1 VKLKRFYILFIVLF
15 GVIFITNGQN
25 ISLYNQFNGRFN
37 FTFIGN
43 TLNVQPNG
51 ANDPCLLLPSSD
63 ATLNLSPTD
72 VIENAY
78 LYWAGS
84 GTGDFNVKLN
94 GIDITSQRNFSAIQS
109 SNGNPFFSAFADVT
123 TQLQTTGNG
132 LYTFSDLDVSPFL
145 NPDTYCNNGTNF
157 SGWAIVI
164 VFGNP
169 TLPLNQINVYDGL
182 EALSTAVVNVQD
194 QLIINLGNL
203 NVLDNSGAELGFVA
217 WEGDANIANQESL
230 LINGN
235 IINNPPLN
243 PGDNAFNGTNSITG
257 STSLYNMDLDIY
269 DIQNN
274 ISIGNYSV
282 EVKMT
287 TAQDFVLIN
296 TIVTKLNSQLPDA
309 TVAINSFENQCDSR
323 TIVVNYTIS
332 NINSTNPLPA
342 QTPISIYIN
351 NQLLQ
356 TTTTNTEIPV
366 DGSISSQITLVIPNL
381 IPDTFE
387 IKFVVDDTGN
397 GIGIVTELNETN
409 NSISQSTTLWVSPQF
424 NILPDWNRCVS
435 SYSPEVFDL
444 TNYITA
450 VRVNPNDTV
459 QFFTSFNDAVTN
471 TNPITNF
478 ANFTTSSPQ
487 TTIFIRIDNAHC
499 YSITS
504 LKIFLRLYPTYNA
517 IPNSNICRINEN
529 TAFDFTPY
537 VLLTPTNPSDSIHFF
552 SSLQDANNNTNPIL
566 NSSNYQPDITPK
578 SIYIR
583 LDNEF
588 CYSITS
594 FVIDYYEVP
603 KYNPLSNMVS
613 CNEGFN
619 KATFNLTLYEPI
631 VKQNPADTVTF
642 YENYDNA
649 SNAVG
654 TILDP
659 YFYVATTPKEIFIRI
674 DNENCFSITS
684 FLLTTRNCPPTVYNY
699 ISANN
704 DTYNDILTIDGLYDI
719 FLDFKI
725 EIYNRWGRLIWIG
738 NQNTDK
744 WTGQVKD
751 AIGSENAADGTYF
764 YLLFLNDIDY
774 PEPLKGFLYLNH

>member
-1 VKLKRFYILFIVLF
+1 MKLIRFYFLFIVLF

-25 ISLYNQFNGRFN
+25 VSLYNQFNGRFD

-203 NVLDNSGAELGFVA
+203 NVLDNSGAKLGFVA

-243 PGDNAFNGTNSITG
+243 PGNNAFNGTNSITG
-257 STSLYNMDLDIY
+257 SSSLYNMDLDIY
-269 DIQNN
+269 DIQNY
-274 ISIGNYSV
+274 ISIGNSTV

-309 TVAINSFENQCDSR
+309 TVAINSVENQCDSR

-332 NINSTNPLPA
+332 NLNCTNPLPT

-356 TTTTNTEIPV
+356 TTTNNAEIPV

-397 GIGIVTELNETN
+397 GTGIVAELIETN
-409 NSISQSTTLWVSPQF
+409 NTFSISNTLWISPTF
-424 NILPDWNRCVS
+424 NTLESLISCNEGFTKGTFDFS
-435 SYSPEVFDL
+435 SYEELVK
-444 TNYITA
+444 TNS
-450 VRVNPNDTV
+450 NDTV
-459 QFFTSFNDAVTN
+459 QFYETIENATN
-471 TNPITNF
+471 G
-478 ANFTTSSPQ
+478 
-487 TTIFIRIDNAHC
+487 
-499 YSITS
+499 
-504 LKIFLRLYPTYNA
+504 
-517 IPNSNICRINEN
+517 
-529 TAFDFTPY
+529 
-537 VLLTPTNPSDSIHFF
+537 V
-552 SSLQDANNNTNPIL
+552 NPIL
-566 NSSNYQPDITPK
+566 NTTN
-578 SIYIR
+578 
-583 LDNEF
+583 
-588 CYSITS
+588 
-594 FVIDYYEVP
+594 
-603 KYNPLSNMVS
+603 
-613 CNEGFN
+613 
-619 KATFNLTLYEPI
+619 
-631 VKQNPADTVTF
+631 
-642 YENYDNA
+642 
-649 SNAVG
+649 
-654 TILDP
+654 
-659 YFYVATTPKEIFIRI
+659 YVAIATPKEIFIRI

-751 AIGSENAADGTYF
+751 GIGSENAPDGTYF

>member
-1 VKLKRFYILFIVLF
+1 VKLIRFYFLFIVLF

-25 ISLYNQFNGRFN
+25 VSLYNQFNGRFD

-203 NVLDNSGAELGFVA
+203 NVLDNSGAKLGFVA

-243 PGDNAFNGTNSITG
+243 PGNNAFNGTNSITG
-257 STSLYNMDLDIY
+257 SSSLYNMDLDIY
-269 DIQNN
+269 DIQNY
-274 ISIGNYSV
+274 ISIGNSTV

-309 TVAINSFENQCDSR
+309 TVAINSVENQCDSR

-332 NINSTNPLPA
+332 NLNCTNPLPA

-356 TTTTNTEIPV
+356 TTTNNAEIPV

-397 GIGIVTELNETN
+397 GTGIVAELIETN
-409 NSISQSTTLWVSPQF
+409 NTFSISNTLWISPTF
-424 NILPDWNRCVS
+424 NTLESLISCNEGFTRGTFDFS
-435 SYSPEVFDL
+435 SYEELVK
-444 TNYITA
+444 TNS
-450 VRVNPNDTV
+450 NDTV
-459 QFFTSFNDAVTN
+459 QFYETIENATN
-471 TNPITNF
+471 G
-478 ANFTTSSPQ
+478 
-487 TTIFIRIDNAHC
+487 
-499 YSITS
+499 
-504 LKIFLRLYPTYNA
+504 
-517 IPNSNICRINEN
+517 
-529 TAFDFTPY
+529 
-537 VLLTPTNPSDSIHFF
+537 V
-552 SSLQDANNNTNPIL
+552 NPIL
-566 NSSNYQPDITPK
+566 NTTN
-578 SIYIR
+578 
-583 LDNEF
+583 
-588 CYSITS
+588 
-594 FVIDYYEVP
+594 
-603 KYNPLSNMVS
+603 
-613 CNEGFN
+613 
-619 KATFNLTLYEPI
+619 
-631 VKQNPADTVTF
+631 
-642 YENYDNA
+642 
-649 SNAVG
+649 
-654 TILDP
+654 
-659 YFYVATTPKEIFIRI
+659 YVAIATPKEIFIRI

-704 DTYNDILTIDGLYDI
+704 DTYNDNLTIDGLYDI

-751 AIGSENAADGTYF
+751 GIGSENAPDGTYF

-774 PEPLKGFLYLNH
+774 HEPLKGFLYLNH

>member
-1 VKLKRFYILFIVLF
+1 
-15 GVIFITNGQN
+15 
-25 ISLYNQFNGRFN
+25 
-37 FTFIGN
+37 
-43 TLNVQPNG
+43 
-51 ANDPCLLLPSSD
+51 
-63 ATLNLSPTD
+63 
-72 VIENAY
+72 

-203 NVLDNSGAELGFVA
+203 NVLDNSGAKLGFVA

-243 PGDNAFNGTNSITG
+243 PGNNAFNGTNSITG
-257 STSLYNMDLDIY
+257 SSSLYNMDLDIY
-269 DIQNN
+269 DIQNY
-274 ISIGNYSV
+274 ISIGNSTV

-309 TVAINSFENQCDSR
+309 TVAINSVENQCDSR

-332 NINSTNPLPA
+332 NLNCTNPLPA

-356 TTTTNTEIPV
+356 TTTNNAEIPV

-397 GIGIVTELNETN
+397 GTGIVAELIETN
-409 NSISQSTTLWVSPQF
+409 NTFSISNTLWISPTF
-424 NILPDWNRCVS
+424 NTLESLISCNEGFTKGTFDFS
-435 SYSPEVFDL
+435 SYEELVK
-444 TNYITA
+444 TNS
-450 VRVNPNDTV
+450 NDTV
-459 QFFTSFNDAVTN
+459 QFYETIENATN
-471 TNPITNF
+471 G
-478 ANFTTSSPQ
+478 
-487 TTIFIRIDNAHC
+487 
-499 YSITS
+499 
-504 LKIFLRLYPTYNA
+504 
-517 IPNSNICRINEN
+517 
-529 TAFDFTPY
+529 
-537 VLLTPTNPSDSIHFF
+537 V
-552 SSLQDANNNTNPIL
+552 NPIL
-566 NSSNYQPDITPK
+566 NTTN
-578 SIYIR
+578 
-583 LDNEF
+583 
-588 CYSITS
+588 
-594 FVIDYYEVP
+594 
-603 KYNPLSNMVS
+603 
-613 CNEGFN
+613 
-619 KATFNLTLYEPI
+619 
-631 VKQNPADTVTF
+631 
-642 YENYDNA
+642 
-649 SNAVG
+649 
-654 TILDP
+654 
-659 YFYVATTPKEIFIRI
+659 YVAIATPKEIFIRI

-704 DTYNDILTIDGLYDI
+704 DTYNDNLTIDGLYDI

-751 AIGSENAADGTYF
+751 AIGSENAPDGTYF

>member
-1 VKLKRFYILFIVLF
+1 MKLKRFYLLFIVLF

-25 ISLYNQFNGRFN
+25 VSLYNQFNGRFD

-203 NVLDNSGAELGFVA
+203 NVLDNSGAKLGFVA

-243 PGDNAFNGTNSITG
+243 PGNNAFNGTNSITG
-257 STSLYNMDLDIY
+257 SSSLYNMDLDIY
-269 DIQNN
+269 DIQNY
-274 ISIGNYSV
+274 ISIGNSTV

-309 TVAINSFENQCDSR
+309 TVAINSVENQCDSR

-332 NINSTNPLPA
+332 NLNCTNPLPT

-356 TTTTNTEIPV
+356 TTTTNAEIPV

-397 GIGIVTELNETN
+397 GTGIVAELIETN
-409 NSISQSTTLWVSPQF
+409 NTFSISNTLWISPTF
-424 NILPDWNRCVS
+424 NTLESLISCNEGFTRGTFDFS
-435 SYSPEVFDL
+435 SYEELVK
-444 TNYITA
+444 TNS
-450 VRVNPNDTV
+450 NDTV
-459 QFFTSFNDAVTN
+459 QFYETIENATN
-471 TNPITNF
+471 G
-478 ANFTTSSPQ
+478 
-487 TTIFIRIDNAHC
+487 
-499 YSITS
+499 
-504 LKIFLRLYPTYNA
+504 
-517 IPNSNICRINEN
+517 
-529 TAFDFTPY
+529 
-537 VLLTPTNPSDSIHFF
+537 V
-552 SSLQDANNNTNPIL
+552 NPIL
-566 NSSNYQPDITPK
+566 NTTN
-578 SIYIR
+578 
-583 LDNEF
+583 
-588 CYSITS
+588 
-594 FVIDYYEVP
+594 
-603 KYNPLSNMVS
+603 
-613 CNEGFN
+613 
-619 KATFNLTLYEPI
+619 
-631 VKQNPADTVTF
+631 
-642 YENYDNA
+642 
-649 SNAVG
+649 
-654 TILDP
+654 
-659 YFYVATTPKEIFIRI
+659 YVAIATPKEIFIRI

-704 DTYNDILTIDGLYDI
+704 DTYNDNLTIDGLYDI

-751 AIGSENAADGTYF
+751 GIGSENAPDGTYF

>member
-1 VKLKRFYILFIVLF
+1 MKLIRFYFLFIVLF

-25 ISLYNQFNGRFN
+25 VSLYNQFNGRFD

-203 NVLDNSGAELGFVA
+203 NVLDNSGAKLGFVA

-243 PGDNAFNGTNSITG
+243 PGNNAFNGTNSITG
-257 STSLYNMDLDIY
+257 SSSLYNMDLDIY
-269 DIQNN
+269 NIQNY
-274 ISIGNYSV
+274 ISIGNSTV

-309 TVAINSFENQCDSR
+309 TVAINSVENQCDSR

-332 NINSTNPLPA
+332 NLNCTNPLPT

-356 TTTTNTEIPV
+356 TTTTNAEIPV

-397 GIGIVTELNETN
+397 GTGIVAELIETN
-409 NSISQSTTLWVSPQF
+409 NTFSISNTFWISPTFNTLESLISCNEGF
-424 NILPDWNRCVS
+424 TRGTFDFS
-435 SYSPEVFDL
+435 SYEELVK
-444 TNYITA
+444 TNS
-450 VRVNPNDTV
+450 NDTV
-459 QFFTSFNDAVTN
+459 QFYETIENATN
-471 TNPITNF
+471 G
-478 ANFTTSSPQ
+478 
-487 TTIFIRIDNAHC
+487 
-499 YSITS
+499 
-504 LKIFLRLYPTYNA
+504 
-517 IPNSNICRINEN
+517 
-529 TAFDFTPY
+529 
-537 VLLTPTNPSDSIHFF
+537 V
-552 SSLQDANNNTNPIL
+552 NPIL
-566 NSSNYQPDITPK
+566 NTTN
-578 SIYIR
+578 
-583 LDNEF
+583 
-588 CYSITS
+588 
-594 FVIDYYEVP
+594 
-603 KYNPLSNMVS
+603 
-613 CNEGFN
+613 
-619 KATFNLTLYEPI
+619 
-631 VKQNPADTVTF
+631 
-642 YENYDNA
+642 
-649 SNAVG
+649 
-654 TILDP
+654 
-659 YFYVATTPKEIFIRI
+659 YVAIATPKEIFIRI

-684 FLLTTRNCPPTVYNY
+684 FLLTTRNCPPKVYNY

-704 DTYNDILTIDGLYDI
+704 DTYNDNLTIDGLYDI

-751 AIGSENAADGTYF
+751 GIGSENAPDGTYF

>member
-1 VKLKRFYILFIVLF
+1 MKLIRFYFLFIVLF

-25 ISLYNQFNGRFN
+25 VSLYNQFNGRFD

-203 NVLDNSGAELGFVA
+203 NVLDNSGAKLGFVA

-243 PGDNAFNGTNSITG
+243 PGNNAFNGTNSITG
-257 STSLYNMDLDIY
+257 SSSLYNMDLDIY
-269 DIQNN
+269 DIQNY
-274 ISIGNYSV
+274 ISIGNSTV

-309 TVAINSFENQCDSR
+309 TVAINSVENQCDSR

-332 NINSTNPLPA
+332 NLNCTNPLPA

-356 TTTTNTEIPV
+356 TTTNNAEIPV

-397 GIGIVTELNETN
+397 GTGIVAELIETN
-409 NSISQSTTLWVSPQF
+409 NTFSISNTFWISPTFNTLESLISCNEGF
-424 NILPDWNRCVS
+424 TKGTFDFS
-435 SYSPEVFDL
+435 SYEELVK
-444 TNYITA
+444 TNS
-450 VRVNPNDTV
+450 NDTV
-459 QFFTSFNDAVTN
+459 QFYETIENATN
-471 TNPITNF
+471 G
-478 ANFTTSSPQ
+478 
-487 TTIFIRIDNAHC
+487 
-499 YSITS
+499 
-504 LKIFLRLYPTYNA
+504 
-517 IPNSNICRINEN
+517 
-529 TAFDFTPY
+529 
-537 VLLTPTNPSDSIHFF
+537 V
-552 SSLQDANNNTNPIL
+552 NPIL
-566 NSSNYQPDITPK
+566 NTTN
-578 SIYIR
+578 
-583 LDNEF
+583 
-588 CYSITS
+588 
-594 FVIDYYEVP
+594 
-603 KYNPLSNMVS
+603 
-613 CNEGFN
+613 
-619 KATFNLTLYEPI
+619 
-631 VKQNPADTVTF
+631 
-642 YENYDNA
+642 
-649 SNAVG
+649 
-654 TILDP
+654 
-659 YFYVATTPKEIFIRI
+659 YVAIATPKEIFIRI

-704 DTYNDILTIDGLYDI
+704 DTYNDNLTIDGLYDI

-751 AIGSENAADGTYF
+751 GIGSENAPDGTYF

>member
-1 VKLKRFYILFIVLF
+1 MKLKRFYLLFIVLF

-25 ISLYNQFNGRFN
+25 VSLYNQFNGRFD

-203 NVLDNSGAELGFVA
+203 NVLDNSGAKLGFVA

-243 PGDNAFNGTNSITG
+243 PGNNAFNGTNSITG
-257 STSLYNMDLDIY
+257 SSSLYNMDLDIY
-269 DIQNN
+269 DIQNY
-274 ISIGNYSV
+274 ISIGNSTV

-309 TVAINSFENQCDSR
+309 TVAINSVENQCDSR

-332 NINSTNPLPA
+332 NLNCTNPLPT

-356 TTTTNTEIPV
+356 TTTTNAEIPV

-397 GIGIVTELNETN
+397 GTGIVAELIETN
-409 NSISQSTTLWVSPQF
+409 NTFSISNTFWISPTFNTL
-424 NILPDWNRCVS
+424 
-435 SYSPEVFDL
+435 E
-444 TNYITA
+444 
-450 VRVNPNDTV
+450 
-459 QFFTSFNDAVTN
+459 
-471 TNPITNF
+471 
-478 ANFTTSSPQ
+478 
-487 TTIFIRIDNAHC
+487 
-499 YSITS
+499 S
-504 LKIFLRLYPTYNA
+504 LI
-517 IPNSNICRINEN
+517 
-529 TAFDFTPY
+529 
-537 VLLTPTNPSDSIHFF
+537 
-552 SSLQDANNNTNPIL
+552 
-566 NSSNYQPDITPK
+566 
-578 SIYIR
+578 
-583 LDNEF
+583 
-588 CYSITS
+588 
-594 FVIDYYEVP
+594 
-603 KYNPLSNMVS
+603 S
-613 CNEGFN
+613 CNEGFTRG
-619 KATFNLTLYEPI
+619 TFDFSSYEELVKTNSNDTVQLYETIENATNGVNPI
-631 VKQNPADTVTF
+631 LNTT
-642 YENYDNA
+642 N
-649 SNAVG
+649 
-654 TILDP
+654 
-659 YFYVATTPKEIFIRI
+659 YVAIATPKEIFIRI

-684 FLLTTRNCPPTVYNY
+684 FLLTTRNCPPKVYNY

-704 DTYNDILTIDGLYDI
+704 DTYNDNLTIDGLYDI

-751 AIGSENAADGTYF
+751 GIGSENAPDGTYF

>member
-1 VKLKRFYILFIVLF
+1 VKLKRFYLLFIVLF

-25 ISLYNQFNGRFN
+25 VSLYNQFNGRFD

-203 NVLDNSGAELGFVA
+203 NVLDNSGAKLGFVA

-243 PGDNAFNGTNSITG
+243 PGNNAFNGTNSITG
-257 STSLYNMDLDIY
+257 SSSLYNMDLDIY
-269 DIQNN
+269 DIQNY
-274 ISIGNYSV
+274 ISIGNSTV

-309 TVAINSFENQCDSR
+309 TVAINSVENQCDSR

-332 NINSTNPLPA
+332 NLNCTNPLPT

-356 TTTTNTEIPV
+356 TTTTNAEIPV

-397 GIGIVTELNETN
+397 GTGIVAELIETN
-409 NSISQSTTLWVSPQF
+409 NTFSISNTFWISPTFNTLESLISCNEGF
-424 NILPDWNRCVS
+424 TRGTFDFS
-435 SYSPEVFDL
+435 SYEELVK
-444 TNYITA
+444 TNS
-450 VRVNPNDTV
+450 NDTV
-459 QFFTSFNDAVTN
+459 QFYETIENATN
-471 TNPITNF
+471 G
-478 ANFTTSSPQ
+478 
-487 TTIFIRIDNAHC
+487 
-499 YSITS
+499 
-504 LKIFLRLYPTYNA
+504 
-517 IPNSNICRINEN
+517 
-529 TAFDFTPY
+529 
-537 VLLTPTNPSDSIHFF
+537 V
-552 SSLQDANNNTNPIL
+552 NPIL
-566 NSSNYQPDITPK
+566 NTTN
-578 SIYIR
+578 
-583 LDNEF
+583 
-588 CYSITS
+588 
-594 FVIDYYEVP
+594 
-603 KYNPLSNMVS
+603 
-613 CNEGFN
+613 
-619 KATFNLTLYEPI
+619 
-631 VKQNPADTVTF
+631 
-642 YENYDNA
+642 
-649 SNAVG
+649 
-654 TILDP
+654 
-659 YFYVATTPKEIFIRI
+659 YVAIATPKEIFIRI

-704 DTYNDILTIDGLYDI
+704 DTYNDNLTIDGLYDI

-751 AIGSENAADGTYF
+751 GIGSENAPDGTYF

>member
-1 VKLKRFYILFIVLF
+1 MKS
-15 GVIFITNGQN
+15 QD
-25 ISLYNQFNGRFN
+25 ISLYQQFNGRYD
-37 FTFIGN
+37 FTLIGN
-43 TLNVQPNG
+43 TLNVEPNG

-203 NVLDNSGAELGFVA
+203 NVLDNSGAKLGFVA

-243 PGDNAFNGTNSITG
+243 PGNNAFNGTNSITG
-257 STSLYNMDLDIY
+257 SSSLYNMDLDIY
-269 DIQNN
+269 DIQNF
-274 ISIGNYSV
+274 ISIGNSTV

-309 TVAINSFENQCDSR
+309 TVAINSVENQCDSR
-323 TIVVNYTIS
+323 TIVVNFSVS
-332 NINSTNPLPA
+332 NLNSTNPLPA
-342 QTPISIYIN
+342 QTPIAIYIN
-351 NQLLQ
+351 NQFLQ
-356 TTTTNTEIPV
+356 TTTTTAEIPV
-366 DGSISSQITLVIPNL
+366 NGSISSQITLVIPNS

-397 GIGIVTELNETN
+397 GFGIVAELIETN
-409 NSISQSTTLWVSPQF
+409 NTFSISNSLWFSPTFNTLESLISCNEGF
-424 NILPDWNRCVS
+424 TRGT
-435 SYSPEVFDL
+435 FDFSGYEEL
-444 TNYITA
+444 VKTNS
-450 VRVNPNDTV
+450 NDTV
-459 QFFTSFNDAVTN
+459 QFYETIENATN
-471 TNPITNF
+471 N
-478 ANFTTSSPQ
+478 
-487 TTIFIRIDNAHC
+487 
-499 YSITS
+499 
-504 LKIFLRLYPTYNA
+504 
-517 IPNSNICRINEN
+517 
-529 TAFDFTPY
+529 
-537 VLLTPTNPSDSIHFF
+537 V
-552 SSLQDANNNTNPIL
+552 NPIL
-566 NSSNYQPDITPK
+566 NTTN
-578 SIYIR
+578 
-583 LDNEF
+583 
-588 CYSITS
+588 
-594 FVIDYYEVP
+594 
-603 KYNPLSNMVS
+603 
-613 CNEGFN
+613 
-619 KATFNLTLYEPI
+619 
-631 VKQNPADTVTF
+631 
-642 YENYDNA
+642 
-649 SNAVG
+649 
-654 TILDP
+654 
-659 YFYVATTPKEIFIRI
+659 YVAISTPKEIFIRI

-704 DTYNDILTIDGLYDI
+704 DSYNDNLIIDGLYDI

-725 EIYNRWGRLIWIG
+725 EIYNRWGRLIWTGNQTTPKWDGLVKNSIG
-738 NQNTDK
+738 NEK
-744 WTGQVKD
+744 
-751 AIGSENAADGTYF
+751 APDGTYF
-764 YLLFLNDIDY
+764 YLLFLNDVDY
-774 PEPLKGFLYLNH
+774 PEPLQGYIYLNH

>member
-1 VKLKRFYILFIVLF
+1 MKLIRFYFLFIVLF

-25 ISLYNQFNGRFN
+25 VSLYNQFNGRFD

-203 NVLDNSGAELGFVA
+203 NVLDNSGAKLGFVA

-243 PGDNAFNGTNSITG
+243 PGNNAFNGTNSITG
-257 STSLYNMDLDIY
+257 SSSLYNMDLDIY
-269 DIQNN
+269 DIQNY
-274 ISIGNYSV
+274 ISIGNSTV

-309 TVAINSFENQCDSR
+309 TVAINSVENQCDSR

-332 NINSTNPLPA
+332 NLNCTNPLPA

-356 TTTTNTEIPV
+356 TTTNNAEIPV

-397 GIGIVTELNETN
+397 GTGIVAELIETN
-409 NSISQSTTLWVSPQF
+409 NTFSISNTLWISPTF
-424 NILPDWNRCVS
+424 NTLESLISCNEGFTKGTFDFS
-435 SYSPEVFDL
+435 SYEELVK
-444 TNYITA
+444 TNS
-450 VRVNPNDTV
+450 NDTV
-459 QFFTSFNDAVTN
+459 QFYETIENATN
-471 TNPITNF
+471 G
-478 ANFTTSSPQ
+478 
-487 TTIFIRIDNAHC
+487 
-499 YSITS
+499 
-504 LKIFLRLYPTYNA
+504 
-517 IPNSNICRINEN
+517 
-529 TAFDFTPY
+529 
-537 VLLTPTNPSDSIHFF
+537 V
-552 SSLQDANNNTNPIL
+552 NPIL
-566 NSSNYQPDITPK
+566 NTTN
-578 SIYIR
+578 
-583 LDNEF
+583 
-588 CYSITS
+588 
-594 FVIDYYEVP
+594 
-603 KYNPLSNMVS
+603 
-613 CNEGFN
+613 
-619 KATFNLTLYEPI
+619 
-631 VKQNPADTVTF
+631 
-642 YENYDNA
+642 
-649 SNAVG
+649 
-654 TILDP
+654 
-659 YFYVATTPKEIFIRI
+659 YVAIATPKEIFIRI

-704 DTYNDILTIDGLYDI
+704 DTYNDNLTIDGLYDI

-751 AIGSENAADGTYF
+751 AIGSENAPDGTYF